1 MTLAVSYLRCS
12 GKGQIDGDTWDRQQ
26 ASIDKYAVAN
36 GISIVSD
43 FRDEGITGKM
53 ELENRDGLTACIQ
66 YVQEHSIKIVLVESS
81 DRLARDSIVAEVCV
95 REFQRIGVS
104 VVTAEGND
112 LTKGDDLNPTAK
124 LIRQILAAIAEFDR
138 CVTVNKLRGARQRKK
153 AKEGKCEGQKG
164 FGELPEEQSTLQHIR
179 ALSATRNPRGIADWL
194 NDNNIPSRSGK
205 LWGRATVAKIVKR
218 ISASTTPP
226 PMH

>member
-1 MTLAVSYLRCS
+1 MIAVSYLRCS
-12 GKGQIDGDTWDRQQ
+12 GKGQVDGDTWDRQQ
-26 ASIDKYAVAN
+26 SSVSKYAAVN
-36 GISIVSD
+36 GIEIVSE

-53 ELENRDGLTACIQ
+53 ELENRDGLSACIQ
-66 YVQEHSIKIVLVESS
+66 YVQEHGIKLVLVESS

-138 CVTVNKLRGARQRKK
+138 CVTVNKLRGARKRI
-153 AKEGKCEGQKG
+153 KEKQGKCEGRIS
-164 FGELPEEQSTLQHIR
+164 FGGKPGEAEILDELRMCRRHGCTYEKIAEIMNASNTP
-179 ALSATRNPRGIADWL
+179 TRMGGPWKA
-194 NDNNIPSRSGK
+194 
-205 LWGRATVAKIVKR
+205 AVVAKILKR
-218 ISASTTPP
+218 DITSVSATT
-226 PMH
+226 